1 MVLYLESSDATR
13 VALFY
18 LIRVLP
24 SAMSCKTIGGLSV
37 LLQSF
42 FQNSFNLFTRL
53 HQLTSEELQ
62 EHLHLFIQVF
72 IQSGVQ
78 VSTSEGGEEG
88 K

>member
-1 MVLYLESSDATR
+1 MPQE
-13 VALFY
+13 LFY

-24 SAMSCKTIGGLSV
+24 RAMSCKTIGGLSV

-53 HQLTSEELQ
+53 HLLTSEELQ

-78 VSTSEGGEEG
+78 VNTSEGGEV
-88 K
+88 